1 MCVQD
6 RILAAL
12 AAAFDDDDI
21 DDVEYVPEADEAE
34 GR

>member
-12 AAAFDDDDI
+12 AAAFDDDI
-21 DDVEYVPEADEAE
+21 DDVEYVPEVDEAE